1 MLRRNNADRELGCRP
16 IVRAIE
22 SDGSY
27 GVAAKSS
34 LSSLAQPLACTL
46 NHLFVESSAADL
58 LPVQNGPETVGLDTG
73 DVVSGVGLRLGGI
86 AIFCCSLS
94 RLAAV
99 QGSSLIVSLPRFV
112 CGVERSNS
120 CRPLARRRQRVDEFD
135 IGKENF
141 KEMSRRGYRTRAT
154 HKIFFSAHPG
164 KPWPSL
170 YPLWPSR
177 LALALV
183 IDETPEWAPV
193 PTKPERG

>member
-1 MLRRNNADRELGCRP
+1 ME
-16 IVRAIE
+16 I
-22 SDGSY
+22 
-27 GVAAKSS
+27 
-34 LSSLAQPLACTL
+34 
-46 NHLFVESSAADL
+46 F

-120 CRPLARRRQRVDEFD
+120 CRPLARRR
-135 IGKENF
+135 NA
-141 KEMSRRGYRTRAT
+141 STSLTSARGISKKCPERGHRTRAT